1 MVDKMKQEESQKIC
15 KKRKTIVEPV
25 FGQIKA
31 NLGLQGFSMRG
42 FTRVG
47 GEFSLV
53 CAAHN
58 IKKIVHSIECEIVSF
73 KEGALLPQ
81 IV

>member
-1 MVDKMKQEESQKIC
+1 MVAQMQQEESQKIY

-31 NLGLQGFSMRG
+31 NMGFQGFSVRGLMRA
-42 FTRVG
+42 G

-53 CAAHN
+53 CTVHN
-58 IKKIVHSIECEIVSF
+58 IKKIVHSIKREIVSF
-73 KEGALLPQ
+73 KEGTLLPMT
-81 IV
+81 I